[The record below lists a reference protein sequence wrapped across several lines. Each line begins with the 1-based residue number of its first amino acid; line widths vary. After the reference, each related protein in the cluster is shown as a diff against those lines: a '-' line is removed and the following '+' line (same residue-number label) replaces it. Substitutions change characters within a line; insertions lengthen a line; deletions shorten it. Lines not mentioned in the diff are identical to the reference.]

1 MLSTKSKIAK
11 CSTVTLILPRR
22 SRCKLKLEK
31 LAAMHS
37 LTWGFLGSIIY
48 GIIIIVSDR
57 MGFGPERRTCIP
69 IRSLLS
75 PLHRLNMA
83 VVCLSHDLLSWI
95 RRPGR
100 STSGPSDQSQ

>member
-57 MGFGPERRTCIP
+57 MGF
-69 IRSLLS
+69 
-75 PLHRLNMA
+75 
-83 VVCLSHDLLSWI
+83 VV
-95 RRPGR
+95 
-100 STSGPSDQSQ
+100 PSDVRAYLYAAYFLPCTA